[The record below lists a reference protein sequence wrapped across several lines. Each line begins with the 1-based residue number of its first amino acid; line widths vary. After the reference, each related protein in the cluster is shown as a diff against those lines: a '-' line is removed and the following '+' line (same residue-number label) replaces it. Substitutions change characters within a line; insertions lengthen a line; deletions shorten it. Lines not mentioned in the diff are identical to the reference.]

1 MKHRTLE
8 EIRPVAQIVNQ
19 VLAIGPDP
27 ARAIRRERL
36 ERLATLLENYNGPLR
51 LLTRMEFLP
60 ERERMLLR
68 DELSPL
74 TVAYR
79 DPLLRAQGLK
89 SDRLGDAMTFFDLSS
104 REAHYLL
111 CDCHHDAGAVTR
123 QMLADRTRSVAQ
135 RMSAREAWHKLRTAV
150 TSIWR

>member
-8 EIRPVAQIVNQ
+8 EIRPVAQV
-19 VLAIGPDP
+19 VAVGPDP

-36 ERLATLLENYNGPLR
+36 ERLATLLENHKGPLR
-51 LLTRMEFLP
+51 LLSRMEFLP
-60 ERERMLLR
+60 EQERMLLR
-68 DELSPL
+68 DEFSPL

-89 SDRLGDAMTFFDLSS
+89 GDCLGDAMTFFDLSS

-111 CDCHHDAGAVTR
+111 CDCHHYAGMVTR
-123 QMLADRTRSVAQ
+123 QMLADRTRAVAQ
-135 RMSAREAWHKLRTAV
+135 RMSFREAWHKVRAAV
-150 TSIWR
+150 TSWF